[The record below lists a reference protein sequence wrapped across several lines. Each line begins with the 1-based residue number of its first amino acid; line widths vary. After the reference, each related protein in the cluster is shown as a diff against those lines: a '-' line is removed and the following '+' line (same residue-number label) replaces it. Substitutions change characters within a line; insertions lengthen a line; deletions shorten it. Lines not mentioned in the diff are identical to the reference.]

1 MKSNGI
7 KFVSDSSS
15 AIGFDLVDLAREV
28 NSPCTL
34 TLYGQIKNN
43 YWAKNNGT
51 VEVTPQV
58 ILDDFEIEE
67 NSIVLSPLAQKL
79 ANKAA
84 NR

>member
-1 MKSNGI
+1 M
-7 KFVSDSSS
+7 
-15 AIGFDLVDLAREV
+15 AL
-28 NSPCTL
+28 
-34 TLYGQIKNN
+34 
-43 YWAKNNGT
+43 